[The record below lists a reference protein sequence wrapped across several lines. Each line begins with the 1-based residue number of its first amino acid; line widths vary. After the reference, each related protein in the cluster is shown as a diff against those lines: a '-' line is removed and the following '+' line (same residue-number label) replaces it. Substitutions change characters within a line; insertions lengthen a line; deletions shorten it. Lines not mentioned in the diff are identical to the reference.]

1 VSLSCSRVDRF
12 TEPPMRGVV
21 DIGGLGGMA
30 ISHDLPGCK
39 PYGEFAVGDSVGF
52 PRKSGALSAA

>member
-1 VSLSCSRVDRF
+1 
-12 TEPPMRGVV
+12 MRGVV